1 MDTFLPFIVAGLVT
15 GSVLGLAGTGLVLT
29 YKTSGIF
36 NIGHGAIAA
45 AAAFV
50 FYWLHIDHELSWWLA
65 GFIAV
70 FVFGPL
76 FGLVL
81 SAVSLKLSNQ
91 RPALKVVATVGIVL
105 LVQGLATVKY
115 GFNALRPPPFLPEAA
130 EIVRIGGV
138 NITYAQL
145 TIMAISL
152 VAVALLYYF
161 FRVSRTGL
169 AMRAVVN
176 DPDLVALHGTSPQ
189 AVQRLSWSIG
199 ASLAAMSGV
208 LIAPTMGIDSVTM
221 TFLVVQAFGA
231 AAVGAFSNIP
241 LTYVGA
247 LAVGVVSNV
256 ITKFSLDAPALRG
269 LNTALPFILLLVAL
283 MVIPKRKLDLP
294 SRSEQPPKIPYQG
307 PTSTRLVAGGLVLVF
322 LLIAPTLFSGQLTYL
337 TVGLTQAIVL
347 FSLGLLVRTAGMVSL
362 CQAVFAAIGAV
373 TFAQVAEAWGLPWL
387 VGVLLSALIVVPVA
401 AVLALPAIRLQGLF
415 LALATLG
422 FGLSMEGW
430 GYQQGWFFGTTG
442 TGRPMPRP
450 GGMDSAERWYY
461 VVLAFFVVAALL
473 MVAIHT
479 SRLGR
484 TLRGLSEAP
493 LAVRTLGLNTNLLKL
508 IVFCIAGYFAGIG
521 GILYGSTVNYV
532 VLGDQYYAAYY
543 SLVLVATLALM
554 PFREP
559 WYAVMAVIAALIPAF
574 WHSPNAQPWLNVVFG
589 FFAILIATQGGSDTL
604 PQKARDWIDRRFA
617 RKQDTGPL
625 VAVESDPWTMP
636 SNASGLEIRDLTIRY
651 GGRTA
656 VDQVGLKAPV
666 GQITGLIGPNG
677 AGKTTLFNAA
687 SGLLTP
693 ATGSVRLQGR
703 DVTGLNAAARGRRGL
718 GRTFQLMQ
726 LADSLTVSQ
735 NVALGVE
742 SGLAGS
748 NLRGQILATRSER
761 RETLEA
767 AEYAMELCGI
777 SELRNVNAG
786 QLSTGQ
792 RRLVELARCLGGPFD
807 TLLLDEPS
815 SGLDPMETEKFGE
828 TLTRVVQTRG
838 CGILLVEHDMAL
850 VLRICA
856 DIYVLDFG
864 KLLFHGTSEE
874 VRTSPIVQ
882 AAYLGSETE
891 TRDDLIDE
899 IEEAVR

>member
-50 FYWLHIDHELSWWLA
+50 FYWLHIDQELNWWLS
-65 GFIAV
+65 GILAV

-76 FGLVL
+76 AGLLL

-91 RPALKVVATVGIVL
+91 RPALKVVATVGLVL

-115 GFNALRPPPFLPEAA
+115 GFNALRPEPFLPKAT
-130 EIVRIGGV
+130 EIVRVGGV

-145 TIMAISL
+145 TIIAISL
-152 VAVALLYYF
+152 VAVGLLYYF

-176 DPDLVALHGTSPQ
+176 DPDLVALHGTSPRG
-189 AVQRLSWSIG
+189 VQGLSWSIG
-199 ASLAAMSGV
+199 SSFAALSGV
-208 LIAPTMGIDSVTM
+208 LIAPTAGIDSVTM

-241 LTYVGA
+241 LTYAGA
-247 LAVGVVSNV
+247 LVIGVFSNV
-256 ITKFSLDAPALRG
+256 ITKFAIDAPALRG
-269 LNTALPFILLLVAL
+269 LNTALPFIVLLIAL
-283 MVIPKRKLDLP
+283 MAIPKRRLDLP

-307 PTSTRLVAGGLVLVF
+307 PATTRVIAGVVVLA
-322 LLIAPTLFSGQLTYL
+322 LLLLGPVLFDGQLTYL
-337 TVGLTQAIVL
+337 TVGLTQTIVL

-373 TFAQVAEAWGLPWL
+373 TFAQVAEAWNLPW
-387 VGVLLSALIVVPVA
+387 VIGVLLSALIVVPVA
-401 AVLALPAIRLQGLF
+401 GLLALPAIRLQGLF

-422 FGLSMEGW
+422 FGLSMEAW
-430 GYQQGWFFGTTG
+430 AYQKDWFFGTTG

-450 GGMDSAERWYY
+450 GGMESDESWYY
-461 VVLAFFVVAALL
+461 VVVAFFVVGALL
-473 MVAIHT
+473 MIVIHA

-493 LAVRTLGLNTNLLKL
+493 LAVRTLGLNTNLLRL

-521 GILYGSTVNYV
+521 GILYGSTINYT

-559 WYAVMAVIAALIPAF
+559 WYAVVAVVSALVPAF
-574 WHSPNAQPWLNVVFG
+574 WHSPNAQPWLNVLFG
-589 FFAILIATQGGSDTL
+589 FAAIVVATQGGSDTL
-604 PQKARDWIDRRFA
+604 PKRARDWIDKTFA
-617 RKQDTGPL
+617 RKKNTGPF
-625 VAVESDPWTMP
+625 VELGVDPWTMP
-636 SNASGLEIRDLTIRY
+636 PNTSGLEVRDLTIRY

-656 VDQVGLKAPV
+656 VDAVSLAAPI

-677 AGKTTLFNAA
+677 AGKTTMFNAA

-693 ATGSVRLQGR
+693 ASGQVLLQNQ

-726 LADSLTVSQ
+726 LADSLTVGQ
-735 NVALGVE
+735 NVALGIE
-742 SGLAGS
+742 SGMAGS
-748 NLRGQILATRSER
+748 NLRGQVVATRSER
-761 RETLEA
+761 RATLEA

-777 SELRNVNAG
+777 SDLRGVSAG

-792 RRLVELARCLGGPFD
+792 RRLVELARCLSGPFD

-815 SGLDPMETEKFGE
+815 SGLDPAETERFGE
-828 TLTRVVQTRG
+828 TLTRVVETRG

-856 DIYVLDFG
+856 EIYVLDFG
-864 KLLFHGTSEE
+864 KLLFHGTADE
-874 VRTSPIVQ
+874 VRTSPVVQ

-891 TRDDLIDE
+891 SRSDLI
-899 IEEAVR
+899 EAAAR

>member
-50 FYWLHIDHELSWWLA
+50 FYWLHIDHGLSWWLA
-65 GFIAV
+65 GLIAV

-76 FGLVL
+76 FGLAL
-81 SAVSLKLSNQ
+81 SAMSLRLSNQ
-91 RPALKVVATVGIVL
+91 RPALKVVATVGLVL

-115 GFNALRPPPFLPEAA
+115 GFNSLRPQPFLPKATK
-130 EIVRIGGV
+130 IVRFGGV

-145 TIMAISL
+145 TIIAISL

-176 DPDLVALHGTSPQ
+176 DPDLVALHGTSPRS
-189 AVQRLSWSIG
+189 VQGLSWGIG
-199 ASLAAMSGV
+199 ASFAALSGV
-208 LIAPTMGIDSVTM
+208 LIAPTAGIDSVTM

-247 LAVGVVSNV
+247 LVIGVFSNV
-256 ITKFSLDAPALRG
+256 ITKFAIDAPALRG

-283 MVIPKRKLDLP
+283 MVIPKRRLDLP

-307 PTSTRLVAGGLVLVF
+307 PAATRVLAGVVVLA
-322 LLIAPTLFSGQLTYL
+322 LLLLGPQLFSGQLTFL

-373 TFAQVAEAWGLPWL
+373 TFAQLADRWDLPW
-387 VGVLLSALIVVPVA
+387 VIGVLLSALIVVPVA
-401 AVLALPAIRLQGLF
+401 ALLALPAIRLQGLF

-422 FGLSMEGW
+422 FGLSMEAW
-430 GYQQGWFFGTTG
+430 AYQKGWFFGTTG

-450 GGMDSAERWYY
+450 GGMDSDERWYY
-461 VVLAFFVVAALL
+461 VVVAFFVVGALL
-473 MVAIHT
+473 MIVVHR

-493 LAVRTLGLNTNLLKL
+493 LAVRTLGLNTNLLRL

-559 WYAVMAVIAALIPAF
+559 WYAVVAVVAALVPAF
-574 WHSPNAQPWLNVVFG
+574 WHSPNAQPWLNVLFG
-589 FFAILIATQGGSDTL
+589 LSAIIIATQGGADTL

-617 RKQDTGPL
+617 RKRDTGPL
-625 VAVESDPWTMP
+625 VAVEADPWTMP
-636 SNASGLEIRDLTIRY
+636 PNASGLEVRDLTIRY

-656 VDQVGLKAPV
+656 VDKVSLKASV

-677 AGKTTLFNAA
+677 AGKTTMFNAA

-693 ATGSVRLQGR
+693 ASGQVLLQSQ
-703 DVTGLNAAARGRRGL
+703 DVTSLNAAARGRRGL

-726 LADSLTVSQ
+726 LADSLTVSE
-735 NVALGVE
+735 NVALGIE
-742 SGLAGS
+742 SGMAGS
-748 NLRGQILATRSER
+748 NPRGQVLATRAER
-761 RETLEA
+761 RATLEA

-777 SELRNVNAG
+777 SDLRAVNAG

-792 RRLVELARCLGGPFD
+792 RRLVELARCLSGPFD

-815 SGLDPMETEKFGE
+815 SGLDPVETERFGE
-828 TLTRVVQTRG
+828 TLTRVVETRG

-856 DIYVLDFG
+856 EIYVLDFG
-864 KLLFHGTSEE
+864 KLLFHGTPEE
-874 VRTSPIVQ
+874 VRTSPVVQ
-882 AAYLGSETE
+882 AAYLGSETG
-891 TRDDLIDE
+891 TRSDL
-899 IEEAVR
+899 IEEAVG

>member
-45 AAAFV
+45 AAAYV
-50 FYWLHIDHELSWWLA
+50 FYWLHIDHGLSWWLA
-65 GFIAV
+65 GILAV

-76 FGLVL
+76 CGLVMA
-81 SAVSLKLSNQ
+81 AVSLRLSNQ
-91 RPALKVVATVGIVL
+91 RPALKVVATVGLVL

-115 GFNALRPPPFLPEAA
+115 GFNALRPPPFLPKATEL
-130 EIVRIGGV
+130 VRIGGV
-138 NITYAQL
+138 NVTYAQL
-145 TIMAISL
+145 TIIAISL
-152 VAVALLYYF
+152 VAVAGLYYF

-176 DPDLVALHGTSPQ
+176 DPDLVALHGTNPS
-189 AVQRLSWSIG
+189 AVQRLSWGIG
-199 ASLAAMSGV
+199 CSFAALSGV
-208 LIAPTMGIDSVTM
+208 LIAPTMGIDTVVI

-247 LAVGVVSNV
+247 LLLGVVSNL
-256 ITKFSLDAPALRG
+256 ITKFSIDHANLRG
-269 LNTALPFILLLVAL
+269 LNTALPFIVLLVAL

-294 SRSEQPPKIPYQG
+294 AHTEQAPKIPYAG
-307 PTSTRLVAGGLVLVF
+307 PTSTRIAAGVVVLAFFAVG
-322 LLIAPTLFSGQLTYL
+322 PQLFPNQLTFL

-347 FSLGLLVRTAGMVSL
+347 LSLGLLVRTAGMVSL

-373 TFAQVAEAWGLPWL
+373 TFAQLAEKWDLPWL
-387 VGVLLSALIVVPVA
+387 VGVLLAALIVVPVA
-401 AVLALPAIRLQGLF
+401 ALLALPAIRLQGLF
-415 LALATLG
+415 LALGTLG
-422 FGLSMEGW
+422 FGLSMEAW
-430 GYQQGWFFGTTG
+430 AYQKDWFFGTTG

-450 GGMDSAERWYY
+450 HGFESDERFYY
-461 VVLAFFVVAALL
+461 VVLAFFVAAALA
-473 MVAIHT
+473 MVAMHA
-479 SRLGR
+479 SRVGR
-484 TLRGLSEAP
+484 VLRGLSEAP
-493 LAVRTLGLNTNLLKL
+493 LAVRTLGLNTNLLRL
-508 IVFCIAGYFAGIG
+508 LVFCVAGYVAGIG
-521 GILYGSTVNYV
+521 GILYGQTVNYV
-532 VLGDQYYAAYY
+532 VLGDSYYIAYY
-543 SLVLVATLALM
+543 SLVLVATLVLM

-559 WYAVMAVIAALIPAF
+559 WYAVVGVIAALVPAF
-574 WHSPNAQPWLNVVFG
+574 WHSPNATPWLNVLFG
-589 FFAILIATQGGSDTL
+589 FFAIVIATQGGADTL
-604 PQKARDWIDRRFA
+604 PLKARHWIDKRFGK
-617 RKQDTGPL
+617 RETGPL
-625 VAVESDPWTMP
+625 VEVDKDPWTMP
-636 SNASGLEIRDLTIRY
+636 AHATGLEIRDLTIRY

-656 VDQVGLKAPV
+656 LDTATLAAPV

-693 ATGSVRLQGR
+693 ASGQVLLQGQ
-703 DVTGLNAAARGRRGL
+703 DVTHLTAAARGRRGL

-742 SGLAGS
+742 SGMAGS
-748 NLRGQILATRSER
+748 NVRGQLIATPAER
-761 RETLEA
+761 RATLEA

-777 SELRNVNAG
+777 TDLRHLSAG

-792 RRLVELARCLGGPFD
+792 RRLVELARCLSGPFD

-815 SGLDPMETEKFGE
+815 SGLDPHETEKFGE
-828 TLTRVVQTRG
+828 TLTKVVETRG

-850 VLRICA
+850 VLRVCA

-864 KLLFHGTSEE
+864 KMLFHGTPDQ
-874 VRTSPIVQ
+874 VRTSEVVQ

-891 TRDDLIDE
+891 TKDHLIEE
-899 IEEAVR
+899 IEEMAR